1 MLFLTAIY
9 EEMSLS
15 YSVLGLTEKECRAV
29 MNEKIAAA
37 ALLWDEENY
46 DEEGEFLTR
55 SNMASVC
62 LKHFQEWGWLKQ
74 DYDEALNSYVVT
86 FPEYS
91 QMYVELFRSLL
102 DEQESEERESVM
114 TIYSHL
120 YTYSSDKEKNNE
132 ILKSA
137 LRVSK
142 KLVQML
148 VNMQDGMRGYFDEL
162 SRQKDFR
169 GIQDVLVKEIN
180 NSDSR
185 KYAILTTTDSFYR
198 YKEAVKEL
206 LDRNLQENDMSR
218 LKLLR
223 ELEEVRQKKMKDE
236 ENAGKVKDP
245 KKTDEAEKI
254 KELRLERAAAMC
266 EEAADTLIRIERQFD
281 AIERRYNKLIEQKT
295 IFASRAAARIR
306 YVLQEGAEEDRT
318 VALVDLLNKSR
329 RKEEISEKLAERIRL
344 SRPHRALTDESLYKR
359 KEKGREAFVPATV
372 SEGGQAELKNGT
384 LAAELQAKTKELTSR
399 IEEKEQAAGRLR
411 EKEIETGKKKGKLE
425 EKIKALK
432 ERLDFLMKG
441 YVPNDEIFAEVRSAL
456 ETKSEAAYKKE
467 MTVMAERL
475 FEKET
480 KLQDERIKSRN
491 AFNNTYPAY
500 GFSGV
505 EHDNEVYDKV
515 LERCRKD
522 FEPKYKE
529 EFEKQYELVYHS
541 LRDNVIATI
550 HGEIKS
556 AYRHRR
562 QINKMLSQIRFSDSI
577 YQIDISPAK
586 NENGQFYEML
596 MAEELDSKVIDH
608 SGFDGQMSLMED
620 EFFRKYERK
629 IGLLTEKFMP
639 SREEDGAGREKHKNE
654 MERFADYRNYLDF
667 NMYEQS
673 IDENGIE
680 KKNYVDDMAGV
691 DSGGEGQNPKY
702 VALLAGFAMLYMQQS
717 NRDSKIRLVLL
728 DEAFSK
734 MDKERS
740 EVCLK
745 YARELELQLIV
756 CVPDERLQS
765 LIRNVDSVYGFRRF
779 RNQVTMMHIDKGN

>member
-344 SRPHRALTDESLYKR
+344 SRHHRALTDESLYKR
-359 KEKGREAFVPATV
+359 KEKGREAFVPAAV
-372 SEGGQAELKNGT
+372 SEGGQAEENLESFVLKPLYT
-384 LAAELQAKTKELTSR
+384 RKELQEF
-399 IEEKEQAAGRLR
+399 
-411 EKEIETGKKKGKLE
+411 
-425 EKIKALK
+425 K
-432 ERLDFLMKG
+432 ERNSVGNVFRTTRQTVRRLKIWKNCFLYGRKRRKMRLAVG
-441 YVPNDEIFAEVRSAL
+441 RS
-456 ETKSEAAYKKE
+456 
-467 MTVMAERL
+467 
-475 FEKET
+475 
-480 KLQDERIKSRN
+480 
-491 AFNNTYPAY
+491 P
-500 GFSGV
+500 
-505 EHDNEVYDKV
+505 
-515 LERCRKD
+515 
-522 FEPKYKE
+522 
-529 EFEKQYELVYHS
+529 
-541 LRDNVIATI
+541 
-550 HGEIKS
+550 
-556 AYRHRR
+556 
-562 QINKMLSQIRFSDSI
+562 
-577 YQIDISPAK
+577 
-586 NENGQFYEML
+586 
-596 MAEELDSKVIDH
+596 
-608 SGFDGQMSLMED
+608 
-620 EFFRKYERK
+620 
-629 IGLLTEKFMP
+629 
-639 SREEDGAGREKHKNE
+639 
-654 MERFADYRNYLDF
+654 
-667 NMYEQS
+667 
-673 IDENGIE
+673 
-680 KKNYVDDMAGV
+680 
-691 DSGGEGQNPKY
+691 
-702 VALLAGFAMLYMQQS
+702 
-717 NRDSKIRLVLL
+717 
-728 DEAFSK
+728 
-734 MDKERS
+734 
-740 EVCLK
+740 
-745 YARELELQLIV
+745 
-756 CVPDERLQS
+756 
-765 LIRNVDSVYGFRRF
+765 
-779 RNQVTMMHIDKGN
+779 

>member
-9 EEMSLS
+9 EEMSMS

-102 DEQESEERESVM
+102 DEKESEERESV
-114 TIYSHL
+114 
-120 YTYSSDKEKNNE
+120 NE

-198 YKEAVKEL
+198 DKEAVKEL

-372 SEGGQAELKNGT
+372 SEGGQAEENLESFVLKPLYT
-384 LAAELQAKTKELTSR
+384 RKELQEF
-399 IEEKEQAAGRLR
+399 
-411 EKEIETGKKKGKLE
+411 
-425 EKIKALK
+425 K
-432 ERLDFLMKG
+432 ERNSVGNVFRTTRQT
-441 YVPNDEIFAEVRSAL
+441 VRSAEDL
-456 ETKSEAAYKKE
+456 EKLFFIWQEATE
-467 MTVMAERL
+467 
-475 FEKET
+475 
-480 KLQDERIKSRN
+480 N
-491 AFNNTYPAY
+491 AF
-500 GFSGV
+500 GS
-505 EHDNEVYDKV
+505 
-515 LERCRKD
+515 
-522 FEPKYKE
+522 
-529 EFEKQYELVYHS
+529 
-541 LRDNVIATI
+541 
-550 HGEIKS
+550 GEITVGEEEETE
-556 AYRHRR
+556 
-562 QINKMLSQIRFSDSI
+562 QGMRFSTLEI
-577 YQIDISPAK
+577 R
-586 NENGQFYEML
+586 
-596 MAEELDSKVIDH
+596 
-608 SGFDGQMSLMED
+608 ED
-620 EFFRKYERK
+620 
-629 IGLLTEKFMP
+629 
-639 SREEDGAGREKHKNE
+639 
-654 MERFADYRNYLDF
+654 
-667 NMYEQS
+667 
-673 IDENGIE
+673 
-680 KKNYVDDMAGV
+680 
-691 DSGGEGQNPKY
+691 
-702 VALLAGFAMLYMQQS
+702 
-717 NRDSKIRLVLL
+717 
-728 DEAFSK
+728 
-734 MDKERS
+734 
-740 EVCLK
+740 
-745 YARELELQLIV
+745 
-756 CVPDERLQS
+756 
-765 LIRNVDSVYGFRRF
+765 
-779 RNQVTMMHIDKGN
+779 